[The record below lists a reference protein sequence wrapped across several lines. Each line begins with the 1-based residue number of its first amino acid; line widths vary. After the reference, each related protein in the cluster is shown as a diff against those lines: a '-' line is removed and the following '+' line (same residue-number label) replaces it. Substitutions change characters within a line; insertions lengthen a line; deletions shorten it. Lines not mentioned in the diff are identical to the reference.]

1 MWWLEAVILS
11 LFASTIYGTA
21 ISNIQKEESIK
32 TPVFDYFK
40 DLPNNVTDIANHI
53 NDGLKSLN
61 ISDIEVNIFL
71 NHMDGNMSKLNN
83 NNTDLWEFEKSIK
96 YLFKNTVI
104 SNWHMKDI
112 LKDIATTVDSITVHE
127 ILYEILWEQL
137 KSNDMKNNPFSYI
150 ELYKD
155 VEKILTDN
163 ISSIRLRTLLS
174 DIEKDLVKS
183 SANVLHSYFIHNS
196 TVYRLLTELKK
207 FKSLYHI
214 TIPIVFDKLN
224 TIENQWLI
232 SNDLLDFDTMTAAAV
247 YNHISYMKYL
257 NSSNKT
263 IPDKIYAN
271 LEILIARID
280 FTNISAEERAK
291 SSKLLPLSMANLFT
305 VEKICLKN
313 ITSSFYLYECPETFL
328 MCSNPIQN
336 NKNPLNR
343 KKAAYEIKRVG
354 GNAYTLHSSFWSRYL
369 RLQSNNSKQIL
380 APRPS
385 NITNVSK
392 ITKNL
397 YSNAESS
404 SWLISFRGDYATL
417 QDSKE
422 KSYICGGDSST
433 GVISKT
439 MRIQG
444 KKPIFSIMKTNAYGY
459 WKTVVMWINI
469 AYFCTCGIF

>member
-1 MWWLEAVILS
+1 MWCLETIILS
-11 LFASTIYGTA
+11 LLASTICGTA
-21 ISNIQKEESIK
+21 ISNTEKEELFK
-32 TPVFDYFK
+32 TPVFSYFK

-71 NHMDGNMSKLNN
+71 NHMDGYNN
-83 NNTDLWEFEKSIK
+83 DTDLWEFEKSIK
-96 YLFKNTVI
+96 YLFKNTVTN
-104 SNWHMKDI
+104 NWHMKDI
-112 LKDIATTVDSITVHE
+112 LKNIATAVDNITVHE
-127 ILYEILWEQL
+127 ILYEILWEQV
-137 KSNDMKNNPFSYI
+137 KSKDMQNNPFSYI

-163 ISSIRLRTLLS
+163 NSSIRLHTLLS
-174 DIEKDLVKS
+174 DIEEDLVKC
-183 SANVLHSYFIHNS
+183 SANILQSYFIHNS
-196 TVYRLLTELKK
+196 TVYRLLAELKN

-224 TIENQWLI
+224 TIENEWLI
-232 SNDLLDFDTMTAAAV
+232 SNDLLNFDTMTATAV
-247 YNHISYMKYL
+247 YNHISYVKYL
-257 NSSNKT
+257 NATNKT

-271 LEILIARID
+271 LESLMARID
-280 FTNISAEERAK
+280 FTNISVEERGK

-313 ITSSFYLYECPETFL
+313 ITSNYYLYECPQTYL
-328 MCSNPIQN
+328 MCTNPIQN

-354 GNAYTLHSSFWSRYL
+354 GNAYTLHSSYWSRYL

-380 APRPS
+380 APHLS

-404 SWLISFRGDYATL
+404 SWLISFHGDYATL

-422 KSYICGGDSST
+422 RSYVCGGDSSHW
-433 GVISKT
+433 S
-439 MRIQG
+439 
-444 KKPIFSIMKTNAYGY
+444 NLENYAYTRKENDFFTKENECL
-459 WKTVVMWINI
+459 WLLEDCSDVD
-469 AYFCTCGIF
+469 